1 MDRLAALLEK
11 ANTLPHS
18 PGVYIMKDKW
28 GKVIYVG
35 KSRKL
40 KSRVSQYFQ
49 SSAKNLKTQK
59 MVSLVND
66 FEYFLC
72 DTEMEALTL
81 ENRLIK
87 QYSPKYNIKL
97 KDSKS
102 YPYIKVTDG
111 PYPKIMYS
119 RSRTADRA
127 KYFGPYSGVST
138 VFSVIK
144 LLEKTLGIP
153 SCKRSFPRD
162 IGKERPCLYYQMGQC
177 IGLCTGKIS
186 PEEYAETVKCAVNI
200 LRGNTSA
207 AKRELEAQMLD
218 FAEREQFE
226 AAARCRDAMVALD
239 KLSEKQKVVAS
250 PDADR
255 DVFALYSDEQCAC
268 ISVFN
273 IREGAVTDK
282 SEFCFGADMIAE
294 AEEMPAFIC
303 DYYLKREYVPHE
315 VLLSFEPVEEDREL
329 IGVALRQMAG
339 RNVQLKTPERGELK
353 ALCDMVYDNAREKA
367 KMYKIDA
374 EKDDETL
381 VRLASMLGLEV
392 LPERIEA
399 YDISNLASEHKTCGM
414 VVMENGKLK
423 KSDYRVFSIKTVEGT
438 DDYASMREA
447 LTRRLSH
454 LGDGAGSFASAPDL
468 ILLDGG
474 KGHVSTVRAVMDEM
488 GIDIPVFGMVKDD
501 FHKTRA
507 LCDEE
512 SEISIAKDRAVFS
525 LVYRLQEEV
534 HRFSVSRMD
543 GAKRKTLTTSTLLK
557 IDGIGEA
564 KARAILKHFGGLA
577 AVKTASAEEISAV
590 KGISRT
596 DGENI
601 CRYFHKNEN

>member
-1 MDRLAALLEK
+1 MDRLQRLLEK
-11 ANTLPHS
+11 ANTLPLC
-18 PGVYIMKDKW
+18 PGVYIMRDKW

-40 KSRVSQYFQ
+40 KNRVSQYFQ
-49 SSAKNLKTQK
+49 SGEKNLKTAK
-59 MVSLVND
+59 MVSLVED

-87 QYSPKYNIKL
+87 QHAPKYNIRL

-111 PYPKIMYS
+111 PYPAIMYS
-119 RSRTADRA
+119 RKRISDRA

-138 VFSVIK
+138 VFSIIN
-144 LLEKTLGIP
+144 LLQKTLGIP

-162 IGKERPCLYYQMGQC
+162 IGRERPCLYYQMGQC
-177 IGLCTGKIS
+177 MGVCTGKIS
-186 PEEYAETVKCAVNI
+186 PEEYAESIKCAVNI
-200 LRGNTSA
+200 LRGNTVLA
-207 AKRELEAQMLD
+207 RRDLEAQMLE
-218 FAEREQFE
+218 FAENEQFE
-226 AAARCRDAMVALD
+226 AAARCRDAISALE
-239 KLSEKQKVVAS
+239 KLSEKQKVVAA

-255 DVFALYSDEQCAC
+255 DVFALYCDEQCAC

-303 DYYLKREYVPHE
+303 DYYLKREYVPHQ
-315 VLLSFEPVEEDREL
+315 VLLSFDISDEDREL
-329 IGVALRQMAG
+329 MTEALSGMAG
-339 RNVQLKTPERGELK
+339 RNVEIRTPERGEMK
-353 ALCDMVYDNAREKA
+353 ALCEMVYDNAREKA

-381 VRLASMLGLEV
+381 VKLASMLGLEV
-392 LPERIEA
+392 LPQRIEA

-423 KSDYRVFSIKTVEGT
+423 KSDYRSFTIKTVEGT

-447 LTRRLSH
+447 ISRRLSH
-454 LGDGAGSFASAPDL
+454 LGDGTGSFASVPDL

-474 KGHVSTVRAVMDEM
+474 KGHVSTVKALMEEM

-507 LCDEE
+507 LCDGEN
-512 SEISIAKDRAVFS
+512 EISIARDRAVFS

-534 HRFSVSRMD
+534 HRFSVSKMD
-543 GAKRKTLTTSTLLK
+543 SAKRKTLTTSTLLK

-564 KARAILKHFGGLA
+564 KARALLKHFGGLA
-577 AVKTASAEEISAV
+577 AVKMASAQEISAV
-590 KGISRT
+590 KGISVS
-596 DGENI
+596 DGE
-601 CRYFHKNEN
+601 RVYKYFHKD

>member
-1 MDRLAALLEK
+1 MDRLQRLLEK
-11 ANTLPHS
+11 ANTLPLC
-18 PGVYIMKDKW
+18 PGVYIMRDRW

-40 KSRVSQYFQ
+40 KNRVSQYFQ
-49 SSAKNLKTQK
+49 SGEKNLKTAK
-59 MVSLVND
+59 MVSLVEN

-87 QYSPKYNIKL
+87 QHAPKYNIRL

-111 PYPKIMYS
+111 PYPAIMYS
-119 RSRTADRA
+119 RKRISDRA

-138 VFSVIK
+138 VFSIIN
-144 LLEKTLGIP
+144 LLQKTLGIP

-162 IGKERPCLYYQMGQC
+162 IGRERPCLYYQMGQC
-177 IGLCTGKIS
+177 MGVCTGKIS
-186 PEEYAETVKCAVNI
+186 PEEYAESIKCAVNI
-200 LRGNTSA
+200 LRGNTVLV
-207 AKRELEAQMLD
+207 RRDLEAQMLE
-218 FAEREQFE
+218 FAENEQFE
-226 AAARCRDAMVALD
+226 AAARCRDAISALE

-255 DVFALYSDEQCAC
+255 DVFALYCDEQCAC

-273 IREGAVTDK
+273 IRQGAVTDK

-303 DYYLKREYVPHE
+303 DYYLKREYVPHQ
-315 VLLSFEPVEEDREL
+315 VLLSFDISDEDREL
-329 IGVALRQMAG
+329 MSEALSGMAG
-339 RNVQLKTPERGELK
+339 RNVEIRTPERGEMK
-353 ALCDMVYDNAREKA
+353 ALCEMVYDNAREKA

-381 VRLASMLGLEV
+381 VKLASMLGLEV
-392 LPERIEA
+392 LPQRIEA

-423 KSDYRVFSIKTVEGT
+423 KSDYRSFTIKTVEGT

-447 LTRRLSH
+447 ISRRLSH
-454 LGDGAGSFASAPDL
+454 LGDGTGSFSSVPDL

-474 KGHVSTVRAVMDEM
+474 KGHVSTVKALMEEM

-512 SEISIAKDRAVFS
+512 NEISIARDRGVFS

-543 GAKRKTLTTSTLLK
+543 SAKRKTLTTSTLLK

-564 KARAILKHFGGLA
+564 KARALLKHFGGLA
-577 AVKTASAEEISAV
+577 AVKTASAQEISAV
-590 KGISRT
+590 KGISVS
-596 DGENI
+596 DGE
-601 CRYFHKNEN
+601 RVYKYFHKD

>member
-1 MDRLAALLEK
+1 MDRLQRLLEK
-11 ANTLPHS
+11 ANTLPLC
-18 PGVYIMKDKW
+18 PGVYIMRDKW

-40 KSRVSQYFQ
+40 KNRVSQYFQ
-49 SSAKNLKTQK
+49 SSEKNLKTAK
-59 MVSLVND
+59 MVSLVED

-87 QYSPKYNIKL
+87 QHAPKYNIRL

-111 PYPKIMYS
+111 PYPAIMYS
-119 RSRTADRA
+119 RKRISDRA

-138 VFSVIK
+138 VFSIIN
-144 LLEKTLGIP
+144 LLQKTLGIP

-162 IGKERPCLYYQMGQC
+162 IGRERPCLYYQMGQC
-177 IGLCTGKIS
+177 MGVCTGKIS
-186 PEEYAETVKCAVNI
+186 PEEYAESIKCAVNI
-200 LRGNTSA
+200 LRGNTVLA
-207 AKRELEAQMLD
+207 RRDLEAQMLE
-218 FAEREQFE
+218 FAENEQFE
-226 AAARCRDAMVALD
+226 AAARCRDAISALE

-255 DVFALYSDEQCAC
+255 DVFALYCDEQCAC

-303 DYYLKREYVPHE
+303 DYYLKREYVPHQ
-315 VLLSFEPVEEDREL
+315 VLLSFDISDEDREL
-329 IGVALRQMAG
+329 MSEALSGMAG
-339 RNVQLKTPERGELK
+339 RNVEIRTPERGEMK
-353 ALCDMVYDNAREKA
+353 ALCEMVYDNAREKA

-381 VRLASMLGLEV
+381 VKLASMLGLEV
-392 LPERIEA
+392 LPQRIEA

-414 VVMENGKLK
+414 VVMENGRLK
-423 KSDYRVFSIKTVEGT
+423 KSDYRSFTIKTVEGT

-447 LTRRLSH
+447 ISRRLSH
-454 LGDGAGSFASAPDL
+454 LGDGTGSFASVPDL

-474 KGHVSTVRAVMDEM
+474 KGHVSTVKALMEEM

-512 SEISIAKDRAVFS
+512 NEISIARDRGVFS

-534 HRFSVSRMD
+534 HRFSVSKMD
-543 GAKRKTLTTSTLLK
+543 SAKRKTLTTSTLLK

-564 KARAILKHFGGLA
+564 KARALLKHFGGLA
-577 AVKTASAEEISAV
+577 AVKTASAQEISAV
-590 KGISRT
+590 KGISVS
-596 DGENI
+596 DGE
-601 CRYFHKNEN
+601 RVYKYFHKD

>member
-1 MDRLAALLEK
+1 MDRLESLLEK
-11 ANTLPHS
+11 ANTLPLS

-40 KSRVSQYFQ
+40 KNRVSQYFQ
-49 SSAKNLKTQK
+49 SSVKNLKTAK
-59 MVSLVND
+59 MVSLVDD

-87 QYSPKYNIKL
+87 QHTPKYNIRL

-111 PYPKIMYS
+111 QYPKIMYS
-119 RSRTADRA
+119 RKRVSDRA

-162 IGKERPCLYYQMGQC
+162 IGKERPCIYYQMGQC
-177 IGLCTGKIS
+177 VGLCTGKVS
-186 PEEYAETVKCAVNI
+186 PEEYAETVKCAMSI
-200 LRGNTSA
+200 LRGNTA
-207 AKRELEAQMLD
+207 QARRDLEEQMLE
-218 FAEREQFE
+218 FARREQFE
-226 AAARCRDAMVALD
+226 AAARCRDAIAALE

-255 DVFALYSDEQCAC
+255 DVFALYSDEQCSC

-303 DYYLKREYVPHE
+303 DYYLNREYVPHE
-315 VLLSFEPVEEDREL
+315 VLLSFDLSEEDREL
-329 IGVALRQMAG
+329 MSAALCRMAA
-339 RNVQLKTPERGELK
+339 RNVQLRTPERGELK

-423 KSDYRVFSIKTVEGT
+423 KSDYRTFNIKSVEGT

-447 LTRRLSH
+447 LQRRLAH

-474 KGHVSTVRAVMDEM
+474 KGHVSTVKAAMDEM

-512 SEISIAKDRAVFS
+512 REISIARDKGVFS

-534 HRFSVSRMD
+534 HRFSVSKME
-543 GAKRKTLTTSTLLK
+543 GAKRKTLTTSTLQK

-577 AVKTASAEEISAV
+577 KVKTASADEIAAV
-590 KGISRT
+590 KGISRA
-596 DGENI
+596 DGKRIYE
-601 CRYFHKNEN
+601 YFHKN

>member
-1 MDRLAALLEK
+1 MDRLQRLLEK
-11 ANTLPHS
+11 ANTLPLC
-18 PGVYIMKDKW
+18 PGVYIMRDKW

-40 KSRVSQYFQ
+40 KNRVSQYFQ
-49 SSAKNLKTQK
+49 SGEKNLKTAK
-59 MVSLVND
+59 MVSLVED

-87 QYSPKYNIKL
+87 QHAPKYNIRL

-111 PYPKIMYS
+111 PYPAIMYS
-119 RSRTADRA
+119 RKRISDRA

-138 VFSVIK
+138 VFSIIN
-144 LLEKTLGIP
+144 LLQKTLGIP
-153 SCKRSFPRD
+153 SCKRSFPKD
-162 IGKERPCLYYQMGQC
+162 IGRERPCLYYQMGQC
-177 IGLCTGKIS
+177 MGVCTGKIS
-186 PEEYAETVKCAVNI
+186 PEEYAESIKCAVNI
-200 LRGNTSA
+200 LRGNTSQA
-207 AKRELEAQMLD
+207 RRDLEAQMFEL
-218 FAEREQFE
+218 AENEQFE
-226 AAARCRDAMVALD
+226 AAARCRDAISALE
-239 KLSEKQKVVAS
+239 KLSEKQKVVAA

-255 DVFALYSDEQCAC
+255 DVFALYCDEQCAC

-303 DYYLKREYVPHE
+303 DYYLKREYVPHQ
-315 VLLSFEPVEEDREL
+315 VLLSFDISDEDREL
-329 IGVALRQMAG
+329 MSEALSGMAG
-339 RNVQLKTPERGELK
+339 RNVEIRTPERGEMK
-353 ALCDMVYDNAREKA
+353 ALCEMVYDNAREKA

-381 VRLASMLGLEV
+381 VKLASMLGLEV
-392 LPERIEA
+392 LPQRIEA

-414 VVMENGKLK
+414 VVMENGRLK
-423 KSDYRVFSIKTVEGT
+423 KSDYRSFTIKTVEGT

-447 LTRRLSH
+447 ISRRLSH
-454 LGDGAGSFASAPDL
+454 LGDGTGSFASVPDL

-474 KGHVSTVRAVMDEM
+474 KGHVTTVKALMEEM

-512 SEISIAKDRAVFS
+512 NEISIARDRAVFS

-534 HRFSVSRMD
+534 HRFSVSKMD
-543 GAKRKTLTTSTLLK
+543 SAKRKTLTTSTLLK

-564 KARAILKHFGGLA
+564 KARALLKHFGGLA
-577 AVKTASAEEISAV
+577 AVKTASAQEISAV
-590 KGISRT
+590 KGISVS
-596 DGENI
+596 DGE
-601 CRYFHKNEN
+601 RVYKYFHKD

>member
-1 MDRLAALLEK
+1 MDRLQRLLEK
-11 ANTLPHS
+11 ANTLPLC
-18 PGVYIMKDKW
+18 PGVYIMRDKW

-40 KSRVSQYFQ
+40 KNRVSQYFQ
-49 SSAKNLKTQK
+49 SGEKNLKTAK
-59 MVSLVND
+59 MVSLVED

-87 QYSPKYNIKL
+87 QHAPKYNIRL

-111 PYPKIMYS
+111 PYPAIMYS
-119 RSRTADRA
+119 RKRISDRA

-138 VFSVIK
+138 VFSIIN
-144 LLEKTLGIP
+144 LLQKTLGIP
-153 SCKRSFPRD
+153 SCKRSFPKD
-162 IGKERPCLYYQMGQC
+162 IGRERPCLYYQMGQC
-177 IGLCTGKIS
+177 MGVCTGKIS
-186 PEEYAETVKCAVNI
+186 PEEYAESIKCAVNI
-200 LRGNTSA
+200 LRGNTSQA
-207 AKRELEAQMLD
+207 RRDLEAQMFEL
-218 FAEREQFE
+218 AENEQFE
-226 AAARCRDAMVALD
+226 AAARCRDAISALE
-239 KLSEKQKVVAS
+239 KLSEKQKVVAA

-255 DVFALYSDEQCAC
+255 DVFALYCDEQCAC

-303 DYYLKREYVPHE
+303 DYYLKREYVPHQ
-315 VLLSFEPVEEDREL
+315 VLLSFDISDEDREL
-329 IGVALRQMAG
+329 MSEALSGMAG
-339 RNVQLKTPERGELK
+339 RNVEIRTPERGEMK
-353 ALCDMVYDNAREKA
+353 ALCEMVYDNAREKA

-381 VRLASMLGLEV
+381 VKLASMLGLEV
-392 LPERIEA
+392 LPQRIEA

-414 VVMENGKLK
+414 VVMENGRLK
-423 KSDYRVFSIKTVEGT
+423 KSDYRSFTIKTVEGT

-447 LTRRLSH
+447 ISRRLSH
-454 LGDGAGSFASAPDL
+454 LGDGTGSFASVPDL

-474 KGHVSTVRAVMDEM
+474 KGHVSTVKALMEEM

-512 SEISIAKDRAVFS
+512 NEISIARDRAVFS

-534 HRFSVSRMD
+534 HRFSVSKMD
-543 GAKRKTLTTSTLLK
+543 SAKRKTLTTSTLLK

-564 KARAILKHFGGLA
+564 KARALLKHFGGLA
-577 AVKTASAEEISAV
+577 AVKTASAQEISAV
-590 KGISRT
+590 KGISAS
-596 DGENI
+596 DGE
-601 CRYFHKNEN
+601 RVYKYFHKD

>member
-1 MDRLAALLEK
+1 MDRLQRLLEK
-11 ANTLPHS
+11 ANTLPLC
-18 PGVYIMKDKW
+18 PGVYIMRDKW

-40 KSRVSQYFQ
+40 KNRVSQYFQ
-49 SSAKNLKTQK
+49 SSEKNLKTAK
-59 MVSLVND
+59 MVSLVED

-87 QYSPKYNIKL
+87 QHAPKYNIRL

-111 PYPKIMYS
+111 PYPAIMYS
-119 RSRTADRA
+119 RKRISDRA

-138 VFSVIK
+138 VFSIIN
-144 LLEKTLGIP
+144 LLQKTLGIP

-162 IGKERPCLYYQMGQC
+162 IGRERPCLYYQMGQC
-177 IGLCTGKIS
+177 MGVCTGKIS
-186 PEEYAETVKCAVNI
+186 PEEYAESIKCAVNI
-200 LRGNTSA
+200 LRGNTA
-207 AKRELEAQMLD
+207 LARRDLEAQMLE
-218 FAEREQFE
+218 FAENEQFE
-226 AAARCRDAMVALD
+226 AAARCRDAISALE
-239 KLSEKQKVVAS
+239 KLSEKQKVVAA

-255 DVFALYSDEQCAC
+255 DVFALYCDEQCAC

-303 DYYLKREYVPHE
+303 DYYLKREYVPHQ
-315 VLLSFEPVEEDREL
+315 VLLSFDISDEDREL
-329 IGVALRQMAG
+329 MTEALSGMAG
-339 RNVQLKTPERGELK
+339 RNVEIRTPERGEMK
-353 ALCDMVYDNAREKA
+353 ALCEMVYDNAREKA

-381 VRLASMLGLEV
+381 VKLASMLGLEV
-392 LPERIEA
+392 LPQRIEA

-414 VVMENGKLK
+414 VVMQNGRLK
-423 KSDYRVFSIKTVEGT
+423 KSDYRSFTIKTVEGT

-447 LTRRLSH
+447 ISRRLSH
-454 LGDGAGSFASAPDL
+454 LGDGTGSFASVPDL

-474 KGHVSTVRAVMDEM
+474 KGHVSTVKALMEEM

-512 SEISIAKDRAVFS
+512 NEISIARDRAVFS

-534 HRFSVSRMD
+534 HRFSVSKMD
-543 GAKRKTLTTSTLLK
+543 SAKRKTLTTSTLLK

-564 KARAILKHFGGLA
+564 KARALLKHFGGLA
-577 AVKTASAEEISAV
+577 AVKTASAQEISAV
-590 KGISRT
+590 KGISVS
-596 DGENI
+596 DGE
-601 CRYFHKNEN
+601 RVYKYFHKD

>member
-1 MDRLAALLEK
+1 MDRLESLLEK
-11 ANTLPHS
+11 ANTLPLS

-40 KSRVSQYFQ
+40 KNRVSQYFQ
-49 SSAKNLKTQK
+49 SSVKNLKTAK
-59 MVSLVND
+59 MVSLVDD

-87 QYSPKYNIKL
+87 QHTPKYNIRL

-111 PYPKIMYS
+111 QYPKIMYS
-119 RSRTADRA
+119 RKRVSDRA

-162 IGKERPCLYYQMGQC
+162 IGKERPCIYYQMGQC
-177 IGLCTGKIS
+177 VGLCTGKVS
-186 PEEYAETVKCAVNI
+186 PEEYAETVKCAMSI
-200 LRGNTSA
+200 LRGNTA
-207 AKRELEAQMLD
+207 QARRDLEEQMLE
-218 FAEREQFE
+218 FARREQFE
-226 AAARCRDAMVALD
+226 AAARCRDAIAALE

-255 DVFALYSDEQCAC
+255 DVFALYSDEQCSC

-315 VLLSFEPVEEDREL
+315 VLLSFDLSEEDREL
-329 IGVALRQMAG
+329 MSAALCRMAA
-339 RNVQLKTPERGELK
+339 RNVQLRTPERGELK

-423 KSDYRVFSIKTVEGT
+423 KSDYRTFNIKSVEGT

-447 LTRRLSH
+447 LQRRLSH

-474 KGHVSTVRAVMDEM
+474 KGHVSTVKAAMDEM

-512 SEISIAKDRAVFS
+512 REISIARDKGVFS

-534 HRFSVSRMD
+534 HRFSVSKME
-543 GAKRKTLTTSTLLK
+543 GAKRKTLTTSTLQK

-577 AVKTASAEEISAV
+577 KVKTASADEIAAV
-590 KGISRT
+590 KGISRA
-596 DGENI
+596 DGKRIYE
-601 CRYFHKNEN
+601 YFHKN

>member
-1 MDRLAALLEK
+1 MAA
-11 ANTLPHS
+11 
-18 PGVYIMKDKW
+18 
-28 GKVIYVG
+28 
-35 KSRKL
+35 
-40 KSRVSQYFQ
+40 
-49 SSAKNLKTQK
+49 
-59 MVSLVND
+59 
-66 FEYFLC
+66 
-72 DTEMEALTL
+72 
-81 ENRLIK
+81 
-87 QYSPKYNIKL
+87 
-97 KDSKS
+97 
-102 YPYIKVTDG
+102 
-111 PYPKIMYS
+111 
-119 RSRTADRA
+119 
-127 KYFGPYSGVST
+127 
-138 VFSVIK
+138 
-144 LLEKTLGIP
+144 
-153 SCKRSFPRD
+153 
-162 IGKERPCLYYQMGQC
+162 
-177 IGLCTGKIS
+177 
-186 PEEYAETVKCAVNI
+186 
-200 LRGNTSA
+200 
-207 AKRELEAQMLD
+207 
-218 FAEREQFE
+218 
-226 AAARCRDAMVALD
+226 
-239 KLSEKQKVVAS
+239 

-268 ISVFN
+268 VSVFN
-273 IREGAVTDK
+273 IRCGAVTDK

-315 VLLSFEPVEEDREL
+315 VILSFDLSEEDREL
-329 IGVALRQMAG
+329 MSAALCQMAG
-339 RNVQLKTPERGELK
+339 RNVQLRTPERGELK

-423 KSDYRVFSIKTVEGT
+423 KSDYRIFNIKSVEGT

-447 LTRRLSH
+447 LCRRLSH
-454 LGDGAGSFASAPDL
+454 LDDGAGSFASAPDL

-474 KGHVSTVRAVMDEM
+474 KGHVSTVRAAMDEM

-512 SEISIAKDRAVFS
+512 REISIARDKGVFS

-534 HRFSVSRMD
+534 HRFSVTKME
-543 GAKRKTLTTSTLLK
+543 GAKRKTLTTSTLQK

-577 AVKTASAEEISAV
+577 KVKTASADAIAAV
-590 KGISRT
+590 KGVKYAFVNALVWEAASSA
-596 DGENI
+596 
-601 CRYFHKNEN
+601 

>member
-1 MDRLAALLEK
+1 MDRLQRLLEK
-11 ANTLPHS
+11 ANTLPLC
-18 PGVYIMKDKW
+18 PGVYIMRDKW

-40 KSRVSQYFQ
+40 KNRVSQYFQ
-49 SSAKNLKTQK
+49 SGEKNLKTAK
-59 MVSLVND
+59 MVSLVED

-87 QYSPKYNIKL
+87 QHAPKYNIRL

-111 PYPKIMYS
+111 PYPAIMYS
-119 RSRTADRA
+119 RKRISDRA

-138 VFSVIK
+138 VFSIIN
-144 LLEKTLGIP
+144 LLQKTLGIP
-153 SCKRSFPRD
+153 SCKRSFPKD
-162 IGKERPCLYYQMGQC
+162 IGRERPCLYYQMGQC
-177 IGLCTGKIS
+177 MGVCTGKIS
-186 PEEYAETVKCAVNI
+186 PEEYAESIKCAVNI
-200 LRGNTSA
+200 LRGNTSQA
-207 AKRELEAQMLD
+207 RRDLEAQMFEL
-218 FAEREQFE
+218 AENEQFE
-226 AAARCRDAMVALD
+226 AAARCRDAISALE
-239 KLSEKQKVVAS
+239 KLSEKQKVVAA

-255 DVFALYSDEQCAC
+255 DVFALYCDEQCAC

-303 DYYLKREYVPHE
+303 DYYLKREYVPHQ
-315 VLLSFEPVEEDREL
+315 VLLSFDISDEDREL
-329 IGVALRQMAG
+329 MSEALSGMAG
-339 RNVQLKTPERGELK
+339 RNVEIRTPERGEMK
-353 ALCDMVYDNAREKA
+353 ALCEMVYDNAREKA

-381 VRLASMLGLEV
+381 VKLASMLGLEV
-392 LPERIEA
+392 LPQRIEA

-414 VVMENGKLK
+414 VVMENGRLK
-423 KSDYRVFSIKTVEGT
+423 KSDYRSFTIKTVEGT

-447 LTRRLSH
+447 ISRRLSH
-454 LGDGAGSFASAPDL
+454 LGDGTGSFASVPDL

-474 KGHVSTVRAVMDEM
+474 KGHVSTVKALMEEM

-512 SEISIAKDRAVFS
+512 NEISIARDRAVFS

-534 HRFSVSRMD
+534 HRFSVSKMD
-543 GAKRKTLTTSTLLK
+543 SAKRKTLTTSTLLK

-564 KARAILKHFGGLA
+564 KARALLKHFGGLA
-577 AVKTASAEEISAV
+577 AVKTASAQEISAV
-590 KGISRT
+590 KGISVS
-596 DGENI
+596 DGE
-601 CRYFHKNEN
+601 RVYKYFHKD

>member
-1 MDRLAALLEK
+1 MDRLSHLLEK
-11 ANTLPHS
+11 ANKLPLV

-40 KSRVSQYFQ
+40 KNRVSQYFQ
-49 SSAKNLKTQK
+49 SSEKNLKTAK
-59 MVSLVND
+59 MVSLVDD

-87 QYSPKYNIKL
+87 QHAPKYNIRL

-111 PYPKIMYS
+111 EYPRIMYS
-119 RSRTADRA
+119 RKRVADRA

-162 IGKERPCLYYQMGQC
+162 IGKERPCIYYQMGQC
-177 IGLCTGKIS
+177 VGLCTGKVT
-186 PEEYAETVKCAVNI
+186 PEEYGETVKCAINI

-207 AKRELEAQMLD
+207 ARRELEAQMLELS
-218 FAEREQFE
+218 EREQFE
-226 AAARCRDAMVALD
+226 AAARCRDAIASLE

-255 DVFALYSDEQCAC
+255 DVFAIYSDEQCAC
-268 ISVFN
+268 VSVFN
-273 IREGAVTDK
+273 IRGGAVTDK

-303 DYYLKREYVPHE
+303 DYYLKREYIPHE
-315 VLLSFEPVEEDREL
+315 VLLSFELADEDREL
-329 IGVALRQMAG
+329 MSTALGQMAG

-353 ALCDMVYDNAREKA
+353 ALCEMVYENAREKA

-381 VRLASMLGLEV
+381 VRLAAALGLEV

-414 VVMENGKLK
+414 VVMENGRLK
-423 KSDYRVFSIKTVEGT
+423 KSDYRVFGIKTVEGT

-454 LGDGAGSFASAPDL
+454 LGDGAGSFSCAPDL

-474 KGHVSTVRAVMDEM
+474 KGHVSTVRAVMEEM
-488 GIDIPVFGMVKDD
+488 GVDIPVFGMVKDD

-507 LCDEE
+507 LCDGER
-512 SEISIAKDRAVFS
+512 EISIAKDRAVFS

-534 HRFSVSRMD
+534 HRYSVSRME

-577 AVKTASAEEISAV
+577 AVKTASAGEISAV
-590 KGISRT
+590 KGISKS
-596 DGENI
+596 DGDRVYN
-601 CRYFHKNEN
+601 YFHKSEN

>member
-1 MDRLAALLEK
+1 MDRLQRLLEK
-11 ANTLPHS
+11 ANTLPLC
-18 PGVYIMKDKW
+18 PGVYIMRDKW

-40 KSRVSQYFQ
+40 KNRVSQYFQ
-49 SSAKNLKTQK
+49 SSEKNLKTAK
-59 MVSLVND
+59 MVSLVED

-87 QYSPKYNIKL
+87 QHSPKYNIKL
-97 KDSKS
+97 KDAKS

-119 RSRTADRA
+119 RKRVADRA

-138 VFSVIK
+138 VFSIIN
-144 LLEKTLGIP
+144 LLQKTLGIP
-153 SCKRSFPRD
+153 SCKRSFPKD
-162 IGKERPCLYYQMGQC
+162 IGRERPCLYYQMGQC
-177 IGLCTGKIS
+177 SGVCTGKVS
-186 PEEYAETVKCAVNI
+186 PEEYAETIRCAVNI
-200 LRGNTSA
+200 LRGNTA
-207 AKRELEAQMLD
+207 QARRDLEAQMLEL
-218 FAEREQFE
+218 AENEQFE
-226 AAARCRDAMVALD
+226 AAARCRDAVRALE

-273 IREGAVTDK
+273 IRCGAVTDK

-303 DYYLKREYVPHE
+303 DYYLKREYVPHQ
-315 VLLSFEPVEEDREL
+315 VLLSFEISDEDREL
-329 IGVALRQMAG
+329 MCEALSGMAG
-339 RNVQLKTPERGELK
+339 RNVEIRTPERGEMK
-353 ALCDMVYDNAREKA
+353 ALCEMVYDNAREKA

-381 VRLASMLGLEV
+381 VKLASMLGLEV

-399 YDISNLASEHKTCGM
+399 YDISNLGSEHKTCGM
-414 VVMENGKLK
+414 VVMEDGKLK
-423 KSDYRVFSIKTVEGT
+423 KSDYRSFTIKTVEGT

-447 LTRRLSH
+447 ISRRLSH
-454 LGDGAGSFASAPDL
+454 LGDGAGSFASVPDL

-474 KGHVSTVRAVMDEM
+474 KGHVSAIRGVMEEM
-488 GIDIPVFGMVKDD
+488 GVDIPVFGMVKDD

-512 SEISIAKDRAVFS
+512 NEISIARDRAVFS

-543 GAKRKTLTTSTLLK
+543 SAKRKTLTNSTLTK
-557 IDGIGEA
+557 IEGIGDA
-564 KARAILKHFGGLA
+564 KAKALLKHFGGLA
-577 AVKTASAEEISAV
+577 AVKEADAEEISAV
-590 KGISRT
+590 KGISKA
-596 DGENI
+596 DGQ
-601 CRYFHKNEN
+601 RVYDYFHKN